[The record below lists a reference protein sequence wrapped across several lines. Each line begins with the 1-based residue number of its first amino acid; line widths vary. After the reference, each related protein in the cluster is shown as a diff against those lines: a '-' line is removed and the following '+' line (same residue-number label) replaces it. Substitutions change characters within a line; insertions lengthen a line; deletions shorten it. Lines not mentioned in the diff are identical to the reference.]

1 MSTRPR
7 DLIPLSDFDPDVRPS
22 SERSLRRWVETKA
35 GLHIPDRAVCRGH
48 QSPWEFF
55 ADVFLKRPPVALVLG
70 PRGGGKSFLSALET
84 HLRSRFDPNHGTRL
98 LGGSLAQSQQAH
110 EALSTIARDDPSLAK
125 LTDSKA
131 IYANG
136 SEVRVLAAS
145 PTSVRGPHVPSLKLD
160 EVDEIDPEVRDAALG
175 MCMNKGGASASVL
188 MTSTWHRVDGPMSKL
203 IERARAGEFPFYSFC
218 VFEIL
223 ERCPDERSGPNLEKC
238 PECPLVKWC
247 HEDRD
252 DDLLGR
258 PKAKRSV
265 GHYGI
270 DSLIQKARVVSGRT
284 FEADYLCR
292 GPKADG
298 LWFAEFDPVA
308 NVSAD
313 AEYDP
318 SVPVHLA
325 IDSGVYTGAVY
336 FQIVPRPTPSGMVD
350 EVHVFAEYLQE
361 NLPAEQDARAILEV
375 GRTRCNGRV
384 DFLST
389 DPAGGSKNA
398 VGPTVIGEYERGGL
412 KNPQFWPSGA
422 SVSDGLALVESF
434 LKPADGGTRLLV
446 HPRCEGTIRAFQN
459 YRRARRNQQW
469 TDQPE
474 DPQHPHEDL
483 LDALRGGLRL
493 RYPAGRVPPPVMNRV
508 PARNVF

>member
-1 MSTRPR
+1 MPKRTREQ
-7 DLIPLSDFDPDVRPS
+7 PDSLQIGLESRPD
-22 SERSLRRWVETKA
+22 SERSLRRWVRTYA
-35 GLHIPDRAVCRGH
+35 GLHIPHRAVCRGH
-48 QSPWEFF
+48 QSPWRFF

-70 PRGGGKSFLSALET
+70 PRGGGKSYLSALET
-84 HLRSRFDPNHGTRL
+84 HLTSRFDAEHGTRL

-110 EALSTIARDDPSLAK
+110 EALADLARNDPALEK
-125 LTDSKA
+125 LTESKA
-131 IYANG
+131 LYANG

-160 EVDEIDPEVRDAALG
+160 EVDEIDPDCRDAALG
-175 MCMNKGGASASVL
+175 MCMNRGSTPASVL

-218 VFEIL
+218 IFEVL
-223 ERCPDERSGPNLEKC
+223 QRCPEERSGPNLEKC
-238 PECPLVKWC
+238 PECPLVSWC

-252 DDLLGR
+252 DDPLHR
-258 PKAKRSV
+258 PKAKRAT

-270 DSLIQKARVVSGRT
+270 DSLIQKARVVSRRT

-298 LWFAEFDPVA
+298 LWFGEFDPVL
-308 NVSAD
+308 NVCTS

-318 SVPVHLA
+318 NWPVHLA
-325 IDSGVYTGAVY
+325 IDSGVYTGAVF
-336 FQIVPRPTPSGMVD
+336 FQIVPRPTPTGMVD
-350 EVHVFAEYLQE
+350 EVHVFAEYLQD
-361 NLPAEQDARAILEV
+361 NTPAEQDARAILEV
-375 GRTRCNGRV
+375 SQQYCNGRIA
-384 DFLST
+384 LAST
-389 DPAGGSKNA
+389 DPAGNSRTA
-398 VGPTVIGEYERGGL
+398 VGPTVLGEYARGGL
-412 KNPQFWPSGA
+412 NNLQFWPSGA
-422 SVSDGLALVESF
+422 SVTDGLALIESF
-434 LKPADGGTRLLV
+434 LRPADGGTRLLV
-446 HPRCEGTIRAFQN
+446 HPRCEDTIRAFQH
-459 YRRARRNQQW
+459 YRRAKRAGQW

-493 RYPAGRVPPPVMNRV
+493 RYPEGRCPPPTMNRV